1 IKSLQADSR
10 SAEIYKSF
18 FGIETVEVSEN
29 ELSLQPIE
37 GFQFPKEMQLDMNN
51 CPDIAQTV
59 CVTAAALDIPFYIT
73 GLETL
78 KVKET

>member
-1 IKSLQADSR
+1 MQADSR
-10 SAEIYKSF
+10 SAEIYKKL

-59 CVTAAALDIPFYIT
+59 CVTAAALDIPFILQ
-73 GLETL
+73 GW
-78 KVKET
+78 KH